1 MSDTTIF
8 LDQFTS
14 ASVAGRILKRQA
26 TYWDVQMLTGS
37 DDSIWRIS
45 FSKKAERQLPSNPF
59 ASASLTNNH
68 PLLIN
73 YQEKWSSV
81 AIYKSPQSNP
91 DRIIKGI
98 NSIVLQQTLGY
109 RSAKQYLSSI
119 ATDVLTS
126 GYGELV
132 RAPNSIISSLIPFV
146 QQAGILYTILVSG
159 GPINLIQHSEQF
171 ALLLGN
177 GYIIASKIDV
187 NKIGT

>member
-14 ASVAGRILKRQA
+14 EFVTGRILKQQA

-45 FSKKAERQLPSNPF
+45 FSKKAERQLPSSPF
-59 ASASLTNNH
+59 ASASLKNNH

-91 DRIIKGI
+91 DRIIKDI

-109 RSAKQYLSSI
+109 RSANQYLSNV

-132 RAPNSIISSLIPFV
+132 GAPNSIISSLIPFV

-159 GPINLIQHSEQF
+159 GPIHFIQHSEQF

-177 GYIIASKIDV
+177 GYIIAPKIDV
-187 NKIGT
+187 NKIRT